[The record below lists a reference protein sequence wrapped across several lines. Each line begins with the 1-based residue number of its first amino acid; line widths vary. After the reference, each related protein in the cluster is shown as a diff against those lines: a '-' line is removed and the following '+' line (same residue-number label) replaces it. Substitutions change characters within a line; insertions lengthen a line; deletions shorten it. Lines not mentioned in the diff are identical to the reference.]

1 MKRKWKIAVAVVCV
15 LLLVTVAYAAVSGAG
30 GQNDPLV
37 TLSYLTNVFAPKV
50 EELAEHVVGEHQE
63 ENEAELND
71 AIDYWDE
78 RVQQAIDEAGV
89 SGSGGVTYHEVTL
102 EAGEILVMQEGCEV
116 ILRFGSVKWNADTAL
131 MDMTSGSDLAS
142 GKMLSANH
150 LYMNVGEGALSV
162 VGGQSAPTQPAE
174 TTGTVTAGPLNVRS
188 EPSGGNNIVGS
199 VNEGD
204 VVTILATVDGWY
216 QITIGSL
223 SGYVSADFVTV
234 NETEPAP
241 SEEPAAS
248 VTLLVR
254 GAYQIQ

>member
-1 MKRKWKIAVAVVCV
+1 MKRKWKIAVAVVCA
-15 LLLVTVAYAAVSGAG
+15 LFLVTVAYAAVSGAG

-50 EELAEHVVGEHQE
+50 EDLAEQVVGEHQA

-116 ILRFGSVKWNADTAL
+116 ILRSGAVKWNADTAL
-131 MDMTSGSDLAS
+131 MDMTAGSDLAS
-142 GKMLSANH
+142 GKALSANH
-150 LYMNVGEGALSV
+150 LYMSIGDGALSV
-162 VGGQSAPTQPAE
+162 VGGQTTAQPTV

-188 EPSGGNNIVGS
+188 GPGSGNSIVGS

-204 VVTILATVDGWY
+204 VVTILSTVDGWH

-223 SGYVSADFVTV
+223 SGYVSAQFVTV
-234 NETEPAP
+234 NEAEPAP
-241 SEEPAAS
+241 SEEPAT